1 VDGYAP
7 AVSASPAI
15 AHRSTRRGPSEER
28 EAARRARLLETGL
41 EVFGTVGYA
50 RSAIESICA
59 QARVGTHSFYRHF
72 DSKED
77 LFRAVYD
84 EVIERLGTKIVT
96 ALRREPTDLET
107 HVGGAVTACVG
118 HVTSDE
124 RAARVQLVEVVGIS
138 GALERHRREV
148 MRAFA
153 RVTEREAARLHAL
166 GLTRRPV
173 SELLAMGLIGATNEL
188 LIDWLVAPKR
198 PSRQLLISELTH
210 LYVAATR

>member
-1 VDGYAP
+1 M
-7 AVSASPAI
+7 SASTAI
-15 AHRSTRRGPSEER
+15 AHRSTRRGPSQER

-59 QARVGTHSFYRHF
+59 QARVGTHSFYRDF

-84 EVIERLGTKIVT
+84 GVVERLGAKHRG
-96 ALRREPTDLET
+96 RRCDASRATSSRTSAAWSRRRVE
-107 HVGGAVTACVG
+107 

-124 RAARVQLVEVVGIS
+124 RAARVHLLEVVGIS
-138 GALERHRREV
+138 STLERHRREV
-148 MRAFA
+148 MRSFA

-166 GLTRRPV
+166 GLTRAARC
-173 SELLAMGLIGATNEL
+173 
-188 LIDWLVAPKR
+188 
-198 PSRQLLISELTH
+198 PSCSPW
-210 LYVAATR
+210 A

>member
-1 VDGYAP
+1 VTAT
-7 AVSASPAI
+7 PAI
-15 AHRSTRRGPSEER
+15 ANRSTRRGPSAER
-28 EAARRARLLETGL
+28 DAARRARLLDTGL

-59 QARVGTHSFYRHF
+59 DAGVGTHSFYRHF
-72 DSKED
+72 AGKED

-84 EVIERLGTKIVT
+84 GVIERLAREIMAAV
-96 ALRREPTDLET
+96 RREPRDLES
-107 HVGGAVTACVG
+107 HVGGAVKASVQ

-138 GALERHRREV
+138 SELERHRREV
-148 MRAFA
+148 MRRFA
-153 RVTEREAARLHAL
+153 GVTATETARLHEL
-166 GLTRRPV
+166 GLARRPV

-188 LIDWLVAPKR
+188 LIDWLIASRR
-198 PSRQLLISELTH
+198 PSRQLLIAELTH

>member
-1 VDGYAP
+1 
-7 AVSASPAI
+7 VSASTAI
-15 AHRSTRRGPSEER
+15 AHRSTRRGPSRER

-59 QARVGTHSFYRHF
+59 QARVGTHSFYRDF

-84 EVIERLGTKIVT
+84 GVVQRLGAKIAV
-96 ALRREPTDLET
+96 ALQREPRDLES
-107 HVGGAVTACVG
+107 HVGGVVKACVEQ
-118 HVTSDE
+118 VTSDE
-124 RAARVQLVEVVGIS
+124 RAARVHLLEVVGIS
-138 GALERHRREV
+138 SALERHRREV
-148 MRAFA
+148 MRSFA

-166 GLTRRPV
+166 GLTERSV

-188 LIDWLVAPKR
+188 LTDWLVASRR
-198 PSRQLLISELTH
+198 PSRQLVIAELTR
-210 LYVAATR
+210 LYVAAMR